1 MSKENTTK
9 EQHEFVENL
18 KEKTT
23 EFVMNTKKILEI
35 AKKKIDE
42 TLTDENIE
50 EAKKKASKFEDETA
64 ENLTN
69 FAKEAKED
77 LREVTQK
84 SKTFLQKL
92 FKKLT

>member
-1 MSKENTTK
+1 MSKKNTNK

-23 EFVMNTKKILEI
+23 EFVMDAKEALEI

-42 TLTDENIE
+42 TLTDKNIE
-50 EAKKKASKFEDETA
+50 EAKKQASKFADETA

-77 LREVTQK
+77 LREVSQK
-84 SKTFLQKL
+84 SKTFFQKL
-92 FKKLT
+92 FKN

>member
-1 MSKENTTK
+1 MAKNNTNK
-9 EQHEFVENL
+9 EQHEFVENI
-18 KEKTT
+18 KEKAT
-23 EFVMNTKKILEI
+23 ELITDAKEALEI
-35 AKKKIDE
+35 TKRKISE

-50 EAKKKASKFEDETA
+50 EAKKKASKFADETA

-84 SKTFLQKL
+84 SKTFFQKI
-92 FKKLT
+92 FK